1 MNASTYTP
9 ADITP
14 AQLGYLN
21 TLLDEADKLLD
32 RREEVTGCEWP
43 EARFA
48 VRQLMLKTDEL
59 TKREASAAISD
70 AIKNNALLT
79 EELKSL
85 GALEEPVRRPA
96 REQHEFVTTGMYQL
110 NGRIFKVLP
119 SRNSD
124 RHYAKELTGESA
136 TGYTFVYAKGAM
148 SILAAEHRMTAE
160 QAAEFGKLTGSCC
173 CCGKLLTDPES
184 VAKGIG
190 PVCEKKY
197 F

>member
-9 ADITP
+9 ESIRP

-21 TLLDEADKLLD
+21 ALLNDASILLH

-43 EARFA
+43 EAHAHVARIRSNA
-48 VRQLMLKTDEL
+48 DAL
-59 TKREASAAISD
+59 TKREASAAISE

-79 EELKSL
+79 EELKGL

-148 SILAAEHRMTAE
+148 SILTAEHKMTAE